1 MNKRAT
7 LSTLIAGSTLIGA
20 ASYFFFSPV
29 KAKVMK
35 GLDKIKTNKNIT
47 ISKSH
52 DDMQFV

>member
-29 KAKVMK
+29 KEKVMK